1 MDDFGAKK
9 HLVLRMALEWH
20 ISVHV
25 SHYFYPFS
33 GSICLTAPCSFIL
46 TFAPLKFSSVPSP
59 NSSIAALHV
68 SLNFAFPSR
77 VFTAHKK
84 FHSHSSFFRSHSL
97 PLPLSPLSVC
107 PSLFHV
113 HAHLSSGV
121 SCCPVGFF
129 GGRQVER
136 RIRDEETDRE
146 RGTGERE
153 RGQRGRVWQKVR
165 ERGGEREW
173 NTSNSQ
179 RQAAFPWQRGFHRN
193 SPAKDAISEE
203 QKEKCHSPLI
213 WRAHTHTRI
222 HTNIPVTYMRLY
234 VLLLH

>member
-1 MDDFGAKK
+1 MEMAGIVRHRNHISWYLKMKQHGDHKIFFIWLHGAFCWQVSIFIVIAVVMDDFGAKK

-153 RGQRGRVWQKVR
+153 RGQRGRESVTESER
-165 ERGGEREW
+165 ERWREGVKY
-173 NTSNSQ
+173 
-179 RQAAFPWQRGFHRN
+179 F
-193 SPAKDAISEE
+193 
-203 QKEKCHSPLI
+203 
-213 WRAHTHTRI
+213 
-222 HTNIPVTYMRLY
+222 
-234 VLLLH
+234 